1 MEIDNKENIV
11 EEEEKFVG
19 FNELYD
25 LVDDE
30 MDFNRSV
37 KFSNYSLIVEVIEK
51 YFLGLSLKVRIF
63 IGIKDGFEN
72 IKKVLSFSVE
82 NIEVLNNRFVKNR
95 KMIRR
100 LLNFVFKM
108 FDDIKELVVEVEEM
122 EENLEVFEE
131 EFFSTLR
138 RKFRRFIR
146 FRLDFVE
153 ILESFVFGDKEN
165 AKLFRLIRRLVV
177 VVDGFKLLLESLF
190 VKRLK
195 LK

>member
-1 MEIDNKENIV
+1 MEIGNKENIV
-11 EEEEKFVG
+11 EEEEKFVV

-82 NIEVLNNRFVKNR
+82 NTEALNNRFVKNR
-95 KMIRR
+95 KTIRR

-108 FDDIKELVVEVEEM
+108 FDDIKELVVEE

-131 EFFSTLR
+131 EFFSTLK

-165 AKLFRLIRRLVV
+165 AKSFRLIRRLVV

>member
-1 MEIDNKENIV
+1 MEIDNKENIF
-11 EEEEKFVG
+11 EEEEKFVV

-72 IKKVLSFSVE
+72 IKRVLSFSVE
-82 NIEVLNNRFVKNR
+82 NTEALNNYFVKNR
-95 KMIRR
+95 KTIRR

-108 FDDIKELVVEVEEM
+108 FDDIKELVVEE

-131 EFFSTLR
+131 EFFSTLK

-165 AKLFRLIRRLVV
+165 AKSFRLIRRLVV

>member
-1 MEIDNKENIV
+1 MEIDNKENIF
-11 EEEEKFVG
+11 EEEEKFVI

-82 NIEVLNNRFVKNR
+82 KTEALNNRFVKNR
-95 KMIRR
+95 KTIRR
-100 LLNFVFKM
+100 LLNFIFKM
-108 FDDIKELVVEVEEM
+108 FDDIKELVVEVEEV

-131 EFFSTLR
+131 EFFSTLK

-165 AKLFRLIRRLVV
+165 VKSFRLIRRLVV

>member
-100 LLNFVFKM
+100 FLNFVFKM

-131 EFFSTLR
+131 EFFSTLK

-165 AKLFRLIRRLVV
+165 AKLFRLICRLVV

>member
-82 NIEVLNNRFVKNR
+82 NIEVFNNRFVKNR
-95 KMIRR
+95 KTIRR

-122 EENLEVFEE
+122 EENLDVFEE
-131 EFFSTLR
+131 EFFSTLK

>member
-11 EEEEKFVG
+11 EEEEKFVV

-82 NIEVLNNRFVKNR
+82 NMEALNNRFVKNR
-95 KMIRR
+95 KTIRR

-108 FDDIKELVVEVEEM
+108 FDDIKELVVEE

-131 EFFSTLR
+131 EFFSTLK

-165 AKLFRLIRRLVV
+165 AKSFRLIRRLVV

>member
-82 NIEVLNNRFVKNR
+82 NIEVLNNCFVKNR

-131 EFFSTLR
+131 EFFSTLK

>member
-1 MEIDNKENIV
+1 MEIDNKENIF
-11 EEEEKFVG
+11 EEEEKFVV

-82 NIEVLNNRFVKNR
+82 NTEALNNRFVKNR
-95 KMIRR
+95 KTIRR
-100 LLNFVFKM
+100 LLNFIFKM
-108 FDDIKELVVEVEEM
+108 FDDIKELVVEVEEV

-131 EFFSTLR
+131 EFFSTLK

-165 AKLFRLIRRLVV
+165 AKSFRLIRRLVV

>member
-11 EEEEKFVG
+11 EEEEKFVI

-82 NIEVLNNRFVKNR
+82 NTEALNNRFVKNR
-95 KMIRR
+95 KTIRR

-108 FDDIKELVVEVEEM
+108 FDDIKELVVEE

-131 EFFSTLR
+131 EFFSTLK

-165 AKLFRLIRRLVV
+165 AKSFRLIRRLVV

>member
-95 KMIRR
+95 KTIRR

-131 EFFSTLR
+131 EFFSTLK

>member
-11 EEEEKFVG
+11 EEEEKFVV

-108 FDDIKELVVEVEEM
+108 FDDIKELVVEE

-131 EFFSTLR
+131 EFFSTLK

>member
-1 MEIDNKENIV
+1 MEIDNKENIF
-11 EEEEKFVG
+11 EEEEKFVV

-131 EFFSTLR
+131 EFFSTLK

>member
-1 MEIDNKENIV
+1 MEIDNKENIF
-11 EEEEKFVG
+11 EEEEKFVV

-82 NIEVLNNRFVKNR
+82 NTEALNNRFVKNR

-108 FDDIKELVVEVEEM
+108 FDDIKELVVEE

-131 EFFSTLR
+131 EFFSTLK

-146 FRLDFVE
+146 LRLDFVE

-165 AKLFRLIRRLVV
+165 AKSFRLIRRLVV